1 MFLWLLDFFQ
11 STDSI
16 SQNWSHWLQ
25 RWVILGDFFFFFMF
39 EFMGSFF
46 FSIFTVGDQNF
57 DGPILILSQK
67 LLLSL
72 SSWGLLFYH

>member
-1 MFLWLLDFFQ
+1 
-11 STDSI
+11 
-16 SQNWSHWLQ
+16 
-25 RWVILGDFFFFFMF
+25 VIFFFFFMF